1 MRRTI
6 IAHPSFPPLLYGNAT
21 IRFCD
26 DGGGTTAPRLLSLS
40 DVIFVTLQVTSH
52 QWPSRQ
58 ALKNLV
64 KIGVFVFKVLFYF
77 KKKLFLILKI

>member
-1 MRRTI
+1 M

-40 DVIFVTLQVTSH
+40 DVIFATLQVTSH
-52 QWPSRQ
+52 QWPSRR
-58 ALKNLV
+58 ALKS
-64 KIGVFVFKVLFYF
+64 FCFYGIIF
-77 KKKLFLILKI
+77 LFLKFIFNIKKYN